1 MRKIRHAT
9 ERPNWDELFI
19 AIAVLGSSRGT
30 CDRLRTSCV
39 LVKNNRIVGSGY
51 NGAVAGLPNCDE
63 DVHLMIN
70 EHCVRTL
77 HGEDNAI
84 ANAVSGLEGATA
96 YIIATPC
103 LGCVKKMLQYGVKRI
118 VYVGAYDNGPGSE
131 FIAEICQQKG
141 VKLEQWASDP
151 KDVFAIFQKIF
162 TRLKGDGGIFQNF
175 PNIKLL
181 LDSKLN
187 IMKVMREGQLIIFE
201 GGEKSGKSTQ
211 VERLAGYL
219 IGKGYPIL
227 VTKEPGGGMLDFRK
241 KILELD
247 PSDLNLAEKELELFE
262 KDREI
267 HYREK
272 ILLALG
278 AGKIVICDR
287 GPMSTL
293 AYQGYGRGVDLE
305 RIREANKQ
313 ATKGREADFTI
324 LLDLLPSEYL
334 KRVGK
339 DHETEVTR
347 FEKEKLDF
355 HERVGKGFLMEAVKD
370 PKKWVIL
377 PAGEDKD
384 RLTIMIQKAVNE
396 KLGL

>member
-1 MRKIRHAT
+1 MSKVRYAT
-9 ERPNWDELFI
+9 ERPNWDEFFI
-19 AIAVLGSSRGT
+19 AVATIYSSRGS
-30 CDRLRTSCV
+30 CDRLRTACV
-39 LVKNNRIVGSGY
+39 LVKDKKIVGAGY
-51 NGAVAGLPNCDE
+51 NGSVSELETCDE
-63 DVHLMIN
+63 VGHLIIDN
-70 EHCVRTL
+70 HCKRTL
-77 HGEDNAI
+77 HGEKNARLNST
-84 ANAVSGLEGATA
+84 ADLKGATA

-103 LGCVKKMLQYGVKRI
+103 PDCVNEMLQAGVSRI
-118 VYVGAYDNGPGSE
+118 VYVGEYDNGAGKDLIYE
-131 FIAEICQQKG
+131 FCLQK
-141 VKLEQWASDP
+141 KINLEQFAADP
-151 KDVFAIFQKIF
+151 KEVWKIFQKIF
-162 TRLKGDGGIFQNF
+162 ARLKGDGGIFQNF

-187 IMKVMREGQLIIFE
+187 IMKIMRKGQLIIFE

-267 HYREK
+267 HYRDK

-293 AYQGYGRGVDLE
+293 AYQGYGRGADLE

>member
-1 MRKIRHAT
+1 MSKVRYAT
-9 ERPNWDELFI
+9 ERPNWDEFFI
-19 AIAVLGSSRGT
+19 AVATIYSSRGS
-30 CDRLRTSCV
+30 CDRLRTACV
-39 LVKNNRIVGSGY
+39 LVKDKKIVGAGY
-51 NGAVAGLPNCDE
+51 NGSVSELDTCDE
-63 DVHLMIN
+63 VGHLIIDN
-70 EHCVRTL
+70 HCKRTL
-77 HGEDNAI
+77 HGEKNARLNST
-84 ANAVSGLEGATA
+84 ADLKGATA

-103 LGCVKKMLQYGVKRI
+103 PDCVNEMLQAGVSRI
-118 VYVGAYDNGPGSE
+118 VYVGEYDNGAGKDLIYE
-131 FIAEICQQKG
+131 FCLQK
-141 VKLEQWASDP
+141 KINLEQFAADP
-151 KDVFAIFQKIF
+151 KEVWKIFQKIF
-162 TRLKGDGGIFQNF
+162 ARLKGDGGIFQNF

-187 IMKVMREGQLIIFE
+187 IMKIMRKGQLIIFE

-219 IGKGYPIL
+219 IGKGYPIF
-227 VTKEPGGGMLDFRK
+227 VTKEPGGGMQDFRK
-241 KILELD
+241 KILEFDSKD
-247 PSDLNLAEKELELFE
+247 PNLAEKELELFE

-272 ILLALG
+272 ILPVLG

-293 AYQGYGRGVDLE
+293 AYQGYGRGVNLE
-305 RIREANKQ
+305 RIRDANKQ
-313 ATKGREADFTI
+313 TTQGRGADLTI

-334 KRVGK
+334 KRIGR

-347 FEKEKLDF
+347 FEKEKMDF

-370 PKKWVIL
+370 PKKRVIL

-384 RLTIMIQKAVNE
+384 NLTVMIQKAVNE